1 MTDVTESHHKLLF
14 TDPGDPDWTLVDFV
28 GKTLVFHACKEVSL
42 AVIRG
47 ARGGGISDVSDDAC
61 KYCCEEPPPGF
72 IALYKLYT
80 WDK

>member
-1 MTDVTESHHKLLF
+1 MSEINHRVLF
-14 TDPGDPDWTLVDFV
+14 TDPGDPDWRLLDFC
-28 GKTLVFHACKEVSL
+28 GKTLVFHACKETMLGALAPGLVSK
-42 AVIRG
+42 
-47 ARGGGISDVSDDAC
+47 DAC